1 MKKGLLAL
9 LLVAVSALTF
19 GISALGAGT
28 GNLVIHFQS
37 WSGEYDD
44 LGNHTWAPNLSPRVR
59 DGVDAFG
66 AYWEY
71 DNIPVGTEV
80 PFIAVRWKGGAQDWD
95 NKLTDDVKIPA
106 SAIVEDETVHVYIF
120 EGKLG
125 NNNAPVYVADPTTHN
140 QLVVYYDP
148 ADAYEETLGFC
159 SWGWTE
165 ASGGGCDW
173 GNPSDLFTTAGKSE
187 AGINVL
193 AHMFVANSPVANSD
207 GPGFLI
213 YAGTDATKKTGDIK
227 FDTGFMQNAG
237 VGTVE
242 VVYVVNAGDGI
253 TNNENVYMT
262 GAAFADAAFAFK
274 LLPFSPEGMTG
285 TYAIDPNTV
294 VVKTSAS
301 VISPYAEAESDEERE
316 AAEAIINEWFVIK
329 EKTGTDTYG
338 EALQIERVDFGKTNV
353 TLNTFVLA
361 LADGN
366 ELDNTKEY
374 EIFFNLDLTLTE
386 KQVEVTLELEAP
398 ANTPEDAVLSVAGA
412 FNGWTPGTDGYKA
425 TKVGDKYVVTFN
437 VAVSSTYTTFEYKWT
452 RGSWPT
458 EEFIA
463 ANRPLVVPYYKD
475 ELLVKEEVEAWADI
489 EAPANKY
496 AAPVRKAQQNVDASI
511 ELDLDTAAPV
521 LTFVSPLSFVGKT
534 ADQRI
539 IEVPWGQP
547 FDQSLFPR
555 YSVTDNRDGDI
566 TSFVFVPKGNMSVLN
581 TAVEGDYTI
590 MLQVEDKWGN
600 VTQETFIFRVVKG
613 E

>member
-1 MKKGLLAL
+1 
-9 LLVAVSALTF
+9 
-19 GISALGAGT
+19 
-28 GNLVIHFQS
+28 
-37 WSGEYDD
+37 
-44 LGNHTWAPNLSPRVR
+44 
-59 DGVDAFG
+59 
-66 AYWEY
+66 
-71 DNIPVGTEV
+71 
-80 PFIAVRWKGGAQDWD
+80 
-95 NKLTDDVKIPA
+95 
-106 SAIVEDETVHVYIF
+106 
-120 EGKLG
+120 
-125 NNNAPVYVADPTTHN
+125 
-140 QLVVYYDP
+140 
-148 ADAYEETLGFC
+148 
-159 SWGWTE
+159 
-165 ASGGGCDW
+165 
-173 GNPSDLFTTAGKSE
+173 
-187 AGINVL
+187 
-193 AHMFVANSPVANSD
+193 MFVANSPVANSKD
-207 GPGFLI
+207 PGFLI

-338 EALQIERVDFGKTNV
+338 EALQIERVDFGKTNT
-353 TLNTFVLA
+353 TLNTFVLT
-361 LADGN
+361 LSDGN

-437 VAVSSTYTTFEYKWT
+437 VSVSSTYTTFEYKWT

-458 EEFIA
+458 EEFVA
-463 ANRPLVVPYYKD
+463 TNRPLVVPYFKD

-496 AAPVRKAQQNVDASI
+496 AAPVRKPQPNVDASI
-511 ELDLDTAAPV
+511 ALDLDSSAPL

-534 ADQRI
+534 AAQRI

-555 YSVTDNRDGDI
+555 YSVTDNRDGNI